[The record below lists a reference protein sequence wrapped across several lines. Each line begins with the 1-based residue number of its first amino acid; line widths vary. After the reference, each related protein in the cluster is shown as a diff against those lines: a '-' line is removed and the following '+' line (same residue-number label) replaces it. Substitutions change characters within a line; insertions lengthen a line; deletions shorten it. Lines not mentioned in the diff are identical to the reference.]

1 MERGD
6 YVPLVLRKGMAFVPV
21 GNLQEQLEYKG
32 FEPGMVDNIFG
43 GKTESAVKSFQ
54 TSAGLQPTG

>member
-1 MERGD
+1 MARGD

-43 GKTESAVKSFQ
+43 GKTESQSNRFRRAQDFSRP
-54 TSAGLQPTG
+54 G